1 MNKLRFILVSGLAVT
16 LSVFTLSAQSQSDMR
31 LNELLIYNETNFEDD
46 FGFHSGWFE
55 LFNTSYGTVNIGGC
69 FLSNDPNNLKKYIIP
84 KGDVTT
90 QIPPRQHTLFWADN
104 NPFHGTYHINFTL
117 EESDTIYFVAS
128 DGRTVID
135 KIAVPKNLGVDQS
148 YGRIEDGIGSNNG
161 DGEGWAILER
171 TSPSTNNSGVDEE
184 SKSQIMAREDPH
196 GGILTLTAMSVVF
209 LALIILT
216 FLFKFTG
223 YIAVNKLQKK
233 STAATADKGDKPVAD
248 VRETS
253 SETYAAIAVAL
264 HLFQEETEAHD
275 NESLTI
281 TMSHTDRSYSPW
293 SSKIYTLRQVPTV
306 KKNQR

>member
-31 LNELLIYNETNFEDD
+31 LNELLIHNETNFEDD
-46 FGFHSGWFE
+46 FGFHNGWFE

-69 FLSNDPNNLKKYIIP
+69 FLSNDPNNLRKYIIP
-84 KGDVTT
+84 KGDVLT
-90 QIPPRQHTLFWADN
+90 QIKPRQHILFWADN
-104 NPFHGTYHINFTL
+104 NPYHGTFHINFTL

-148 YGRIEDGIGSNNG
+148 YGRIEDGIGSNDG
-161 DGEGWAILER
+161 TGEGWGIMPW
-171 TSPSTNNSGVDEE
+171 TSPSTNNAGVDEE

-196 GGILTLTAMSVVF
+196 GGILTLTAMLVVF
-209 LALIILT
+209 SALVILC
-216 FLFKFTG
+216 FIFKFVG
-223 YIAVNKLQKK
+223 HLAVNKLNKK
-233 STAATADKGDKPVAD
+233 STAATADTGEAAVNVK
-248 VRETS
+248 ETS
-253 SETYAAIAVAL
+253 GETYAAIAVAL
-264 HLFQEETEAHD
+264 HLFHEENEAHD

-293 SSKIYTLRQVPTV
+293 SSKIYTLRQVPTL

>member
-171 TSPSTNNSGVDEE
+171 TSPSTNNSGVDDET
-184 SKSQIMAREDPH
+184 KSQIMKRTDPH
-196 GGILTLTAMSVVF
+196 GWLMTLTAMSVVF
-209 LALIILT
+209 FALIILC
-216 FLFKFTG
+216 FVFKFTG
-223 YIAVNKLQKK
+223 SMAVRKLNKK
-233 STAATADKGDKPVAD
+233 STVSSEGSNIKPVS
-248 VRETS
+248 VLETS
-253 SETYAAIAVAL
+253 SETYAAIALAI
-264 HLFQEETEAHD
+264 HLFKEESESHD
-275 NESLTI
+275 DESLTI

-293 SSKIYTLRQVPTV
+293 SSKIYGLRQTPVL